1 MSVFYVHEPSRGIVT
16 PLSDK
21 FRIRQILDPG
31 KLSETQKTHAK
42 LTSSPDDYPASV
54 QENYVQDNHAQEN
67 DDDTHQES
75 QKAAKATKSYTETR
89 DQTSEHSI
97 KEIARSVMSSPVISV
112 NINSSLFDA
121 WKLMQQYEINHLA
134 ITDDNNLLAGLLSDK
149 NILPSLMES
158 TTASAETIPLNSFC
172 HRSLLSATP
181 DTDLYDLAQVMLENR
196 LDGIV
201 IIENNTLQGIITY
214 SDIIKVMLK
223 ANQLEVFA

>member
-21 FRIRQILDPG
+21 FRIRQILDPD
-31 KLSETQKTHAK
+31 KLSETQKTHYKIA
-42 LTSSPDDYPASV
+42 SNPEDYPTPT
-54 QENYVQDNHAQEN
+54 QEKN
-67 DDDTHQES
+67 DDADQES

-89 DQTSEHSI
+89 DQTSENSI
-97 KEIARSVMSSPVISV
+97 KEIARSVMTSPVISV

-134 ITDDNNLLAGLLSDK
+134 ITDDSNLLTGLLSEK
-149 NILPSLMES
+149 NILPYLMDKS
-158 TTASAETIPLNSFC
+158 ALSAESISLNIFC
-172 HRSLLSATP
+172 QRSLLSATP